1 MNRCKH
7 TNTLLERGNWGP
19 HRAKRVCIDCGKW
32 LKWEK
37 TQKSHYERAKGI
49 KYKHVVQQTK
59 DKIAESH
66 LHT

>member
-1 MNRCKH
+1 
-7 TNTLLERGNWGP
+7 
-19 HRAKRVCIDCGKW
+19 VCIDCGKW